1 MNLTVGVVIS
11 CYNSEKF
18 LEKTINSVLS
28 QNYPINEIIVVD
40 DGSTDSTV
48 MICKKF
54 GSLLTLL
61 YHDDYKNKG
70 QADSLNVG
78 IKYSKSELIA
88 FLDHDDIWYA
98 EKIRKQVDVFKNK
111 QNIGLCYV
119 NGFVINEYDKQLYP
133 IIPNNFVE
141 SNQPEKFLL
150 NCHIRTPSMVMVRR
164 SLFDSIVLFS
174 NQIFPPD
181 HDMWIRI
188 GERAKFFYLDEQLI
202 GYRQHSSQISS
213 TKNRIMWEEQFKVLE
228 NAVCRYPY
236 SFLVQCKRK
245 AVLYY
250 RLGLF
255 DYKQKCF
262 ISAAKNFSMAFLHD
276 PLRSIKHVA
285 TSIKS
290 KF

>member
-1 MNLTVGVVIS
+1 MDLTVGVVIS
-11 CYNSEKF
+11 CFNSEKF
-18 LEKTINSVLS
+18 IEKTINSVLS

-48 MICKKF
+48 MICKKY

-61 YHDDYKNKG
+61 FHDDHKNKG
-70 QADSLNVG
+70 QAASLNVG

-98 EKIRKQVDVFKNK
+98 DKIRKQVDVFKNIK
-111 QNIGLCYV
+111 NIGLCYV
-119 NGFVINEYDKQLYP
+119 NGFVINEYEKNLYP
-133 IIPNNFVE
+133 IIPNNFE
-141 SNQPEKFLL
+141 ELNQPEKLLL

-164 SLFDSIVLFS
+164 SLFDSVGLFS

-181 HDMWIRI
+181 HDMWVRI
-188 GERAKFFYLDEQLI
+188 GERAKFFYLDEKLV
-202 GYRQHSSQISS
+202 GYRQHSSQLSS

-228 NAVCRYPY
+228 NAVSRYPY
-236 SFLVQCKRK
+236 SFFVQCKRK
-245 AVLYY
+245 AVIYY

-255 DYKQKCF
+255 DYKQKCYVA
-262 ISAAKNFSMAFLHD
+262 AAKNFSMAFLHD
-276 PLRSIKHVA
+276 PLRSLRYVA